1 MKLFFS
7 QMGNIGQAINGSIS
21 LANHIRGHQFSISD
35 NTDTWDLN
43 RQAAELFGLKN
54 NISLFCF
61 DNDTSQDRIDA
72 YQMGKIDFG
81 WYDGYSIGVGVLDLI
96 ATTRNGRPVTAISYA
111 SGTDDNKL
119 DYLPTLLSGR
129 NSGYETTPLTNDYN
143 GYSDV
148 DLISRPSTIRM
159 GYYSKLVNGRPDF
172 IAGTFEEGKTA
183 LETYISETIA
193 KSGWYTNFN
202 HWHWWVEDYAENYL
216 SYLKTLV
223 ENEDV
228 YSGSYSDIG
237 EYYFVRESVDSITF
251 IDGVVTV
258 NYSKKYPDSPYD
270 KITTPLWVKVDL
282 SNTSSVGKNITTSHG
297 GKIRSKG
304 NGIYYVSIDLDFSN
318 TSVSF
323 SILETYSPSYINLNK
338 PVLNRTGNDI
348 VSDQPVKLTLF
359 SKLKTDPYKLSA
371 VIDERKLTKSTS
383 HNLATTLDTTNR
395 NYYLGF
401 INEAG
406 VSGTLDF

>member
-7 QMGNIGQAINGSIS
+7 QMGNIGQSINGSVS
-21 LANHIRGHQFSISD
+21 LANHIRGHQFAISD
-35 NTDTWDLN
+35 NTDTWRIN
-43 RQAAELFGLKN
+43 TQAAELFGLKN

-61 DNDTSQDRIDA
+61 DTDTSQDRVDA
-72 YQMGKIDFG
+72 YQMGKVDFG
-81 WYDGYSIGVGVLDLI
+81 WYDSSSIGMLDSI
-96 ATTRNGRPVTAISYA
+96 AATRNGRAVTAISYTY
-111 SGTDDNKL
+111 GTDGNKL

-129 NSGYETTPLTNDYN
+129 NSATETTPLTNDYN
-143 GYSDV
+143 GYTDV
-148 DLISRPSTIRM
+148 DLISRASTIRM
-159 GYYSKLVNGRPDF
+159 GYYSKLGNDKPDF
-172 IAGTFEEGKTA
+172 MTGTFEEGKIA
-183 LETYISETIA
+183 LESYISETIA
-193 KSGWYTNFN
+193 KGGWYTNFN
-202 HWHWWVEDYAENYL
+202 HWHWWAEDYAENYL

-237 EYYFVRESVDSITF
+237 EYYFVRESVDTISF

-258 NYSKKYPDSPYD
+258 NYSKKYPNSPYS
-270 KITTPLWVKVDL
+270 KITTPLWVEVNL

-304 NGIYYVSIDLDFSN
+304 NGIYYVSVDLDFAN

-323 SILETYSPSYINLNK
+323 LIFETQIPEYLNLNK
-338 PVLNRTGNDI
+338 PVVSRIGNDI
-348 VSDQPVKLTLF
+348 TSNQPVKLTLF
-359 SKLKTDPYKLSA
+359 SKLKTDTYKLS
-371 VIDERKLTKSTS
+371 VLIDERKLTQSTS
-383 HNLATTLDTTNR
+383 HILSTTLDTTNR